1 MWYDTTGYI
10 HLTWVYPA
18 ATLRAAQMS
27 LHGPIQGWAGSQ
39 EFCPSEENAMA
50 AARGPR
56 AKGRESEARQAVTVL
71 CREIGA
77 KKGELRRQRRTAPP
91 VVRREIDLQ
100 LQLLDNI
107 DSEVRLLGHA
117 KTCILSLGP
126 LDPGPR

>member
-1 MWYDTTGYI
+1 
-10 HLTWVYPA
+10 
-18 ATLRAAQMS
+18 
-27 LHGPIQGWAGSQ
+27 
-39 EFCPSEENAMA
+39 MA

-77 KKGELRRQRRTAPP
+77 KKGELRRQRHTAPA
-91 VVRREIDLQ
+91 VVRRAIDLQ
-100 LQLLDNI
+100 LQLLDTI

-117 KTCILSLGP
+117 TKTCIVSLGP